1 MRRSLVLVLAI
12 VAVLSAL
19 LVWRVRAEN
28 TRSHAASGGSATVEG
43 VETIVGA
50 RVFGRVS
57 EVLVREGDRVQRGQ
71 VVARID
77 CADNTAAVALALARL
92 QSAEAQVQVLEAQR
106 SSAADSASVARANAV
121 AVRAQANVLAVDQ
134 ENSARD
140 QARAQR
146 LVRTGAA
153 PIIELEKSELR
164 LRGVEEQMKV
174 VVAHGAVADLG
185 SRASASN
192 VRVVEANVAVA
203 RAQVEAAKADV
214 ERAKLAVLECTLLA
228 PSDGV
233 VTGRLVEP
241 GEVVAPGSRVLVSIA
256 VDPAR
261 VTFFLPNAELARA
274 HVGAGATV
282 RVDAYP
288 QRAFKGT
295 VRRVAE
301 EAEFTPRNVQT
312 REDRDRLVYA
322 VEVEVEN
329 ADGALRAGMP
339 AEVSLDGTER

>member
-1 MRRSLVLVLAI
+1 MKRSLLVVFAI
-12 VAVLSAL
+12 AAVLSAL
-19 LVWRVRAEN
+19 LVWRVRAQN
-28 TRSHAASGGSATVEG
+28 QRSRAASGGSATIEG
-43 VETIVGA
+43 VETIIGA

-57 EVLVREGDRVQRGQ
+57 EVLVREGDRVSRGQ
-71 VVARID
+71 TVARID
-77 CADNTAAVALALARL
+77 CTDNDAALALAEARL
-92 QSAEAQVQVLEAQR
+92 TSAEAQVQVLEAQL
-106 SSAADSASVARANAV
+106 SSAADSLAVARASA
-121 AVRAQANVLAVDQ
+121 AAIRAQTNVLAVEQ
-134 ENSARD
+134 ESSARD
-140 QARAQR
+140 RARAQQ
-146 LVRTGAA
+146 LVTTGAA
-153 PIIELEKSELR
+153 PRVELEKTDLR
-164 LRGVEEQMKV
+164 LRGVEEQLKV
-174 VVAHGAVADLG
+174 AVAHGAAADFG

-192 VRVVEANVAVA
+192 ARVAAANVGVA
-203 RAQVEAAKADV
+203 RAQVDVAKADV
-214 ERAKLAVLECTLLA
+214 ERARIAVDECTLVA

-241 GEVVAPGSRVLVSIA
+241 GEVVGAGSRVLVTIA

-274 HVGAGATV
+274 KVGASATV

-288 QRAFKGT
+288 GRVFRGV
-295 VRRVAE
+295 VRRVAQ

-322 VEVEVEN
+322 VEVEVQN